1 MNHELL
7 HDLGTVMNHSV
18 FYFHEKKE
26 NLSLI
31 RLLGGSK
38 EADHKK
44 IQTTQPFLSYNLTD
58 ATLVQALMTSIFVK

>member
-7 HDLGTVMNHSV
+7 HDLGTVMNCSV

-31 RLLGGSK
+31 RLLGGPK
-38 EADHKK
+38 EAGHKAIK
-44 IQTTQPFLSYNLTD
+44 NTNNLALSVL
-58 ATLVQALMTSIFVK
+58 